1 MLPTA
6 RRRRLNMG
14 RRGRKMIC
22 LTSLN
27 FVLNMLSV
35 LKLGTCNSRQ
45 VERFHLMICHVY
57 CRLPAVTRC
66 LKTSYRATIQ
76 VFYNEDV
83 TFHELSFEIY
93 YFINPSSFNSVYHR
107 CLHPQSTEAI
117 TQQHLQ
123 SNPPPLHALL
133 CKYPLIYAGGESERC
148 FLLLISNS

>member
-45 VERFHLMICHVY
+45 VERFHPLICHVID
-57 CRLPAVTRC
+57 RPPVVARC

-76 VFYNEDV
+76 VFYNKDFI
-83 TFHELSFEIY
+83 FHELRTEICTL
-93 YFINPSSFNSVYHR
+93 FHQFN
-107 CLHPQSTEAI
+107 
-117 TQQHLQ
+117 
-123 SNPPPLHALL
+123 
-133 CKYPLIYAGGESERC
+133 
-148 FLLLISNS
+148 FL